1 MKRLIF
7 FFCFLSI
14 ISYTRAE
21 EPKRNFLLTAKT
33 AYSFALEGVNPRGT
47 YFGSEIGY
55 FLDHQ
60 LLLGLNFDYLEYR
73 EHATTIV
80 VEIEYSGSL
89 SRYVPGNTV
98 RWYTLGLFSKLFF
111 DVRRFTPFVRM
122 GVGLYFPQT
131 IYYDYFTSPQGS
143 YWVKVNAY
151 GKTCLGMN
159 FGAGFQYRIWKG
171 LCLQTEGL
179 LTTLTNRN
187 KEIGLDRNFT
197 YANLNAGLSI
207 IF

>member
-1 MKRLIF
+1 MRKLIF
-7 FFCFLSI
+7 LICFLGLCS
-14 ISYTRAE
+14 SVQAQEFKGR
-21 EPKRNFLLTAKT
+21 FMLTAKT
-33 AYSFALEGVNPRGT
+33 AYAHFLEDHSAKHT

-55 FLDHQ
+55 FLDYQ
-60 LLLGLNFDYLEYR
+60 LLLGLNFDYLEYQ
-73 EHATTIV
+73 EHATTMV

-89 SRYVPGNTV
+89 SRYIPGNTV

-111 DVRRFTPFVRM
+111 DVRRFTPFVKM
-122 GVGLYFPQT
+122 GFGLYFPQT
-131 IYYDYFTSPQGS
+131 LYYKNISSPQAT
-143 YWVKVNAY
+143 YWVQADAY
-151 GKTCLGMN
+151 GKTCFGMN
-159 FGAGFQYRIWKG
+159 LGAGFQYRVWKG

-187 KEIGLDRNFT
+187 EEIGLNRNFT